1 MIREATDADAET
13 LASLLFRCPQPG
25 HHLLI
30 RRRRHDVFSRR
41 RIWQSAVTLVAD
53 AGGRIQGAG
62 TAALKTVLVR
72 GQPVLTAYVFDLAV
86 DPAARG
92 QGLGRQLVDE
102 LGRWAHRRDVA
113 FLYAHILGGNTASE
127 ATFGGAGYTPVARL
141 VTRAYPLLA
150 TRRAP
155 AGETGPALD
164 WGTIAT
170 LLHSTAD
177 DLDLVPQQKT
187 EELRT
192 RWTSLSGWR
201 ADDIWSTQDALLGLW
216 DQSAVAET
224 TIMLP
229 LLAGGGRPVT
239 FGYLLGGVGSD
250 ATLRR
255 LFGLVR
261 ARARSRGFHAVLFS
275 HDARHQPRW
284 STSSWSLAARTQLFL
299 KPAPGAAPPV
309 PGGRPVWVDPLDF

>member
-1 MIREATDADAET
+1 MIREATESDAEM

-30 RRRRHDVFSRR
+30 RRRRYDVFSRR
-41 RIWQSAVTLVAD
+41 RIWPSAVTLVAD
-53 AGGRIQGAG
+53 AGGQIEGAG
-62 TAALKTVLVR
+62 TAALKTVLVH
-72 GQPVLTAYVFDLAV
+72 GQPMLAAYVFDLAV

-92 QGLGRQLVDE
+92 RGLGRLLVDE
-102 LGRWAHRRDVA
+102 LGSWARRRDVA
-113 FLYAHILGGNTASE
+113 FLYAHILGGNAASE
-127 ATFGGAGYTPVARL
+127 ATFGAAGYTPVARL
-141 VTRAYPLLA
+141 VTRAYPLFA

-155 AGETGPALD
+155 AGEAGPPLD

-170 LLHSTAD
+170 LLHSAAD
-177 DLDLVPQQKT
+177 GLDLVPQQET

-192 RWTSLSGWR
+192 RWASLPGWR

-229 LLAGGGRPVT
+229 VLAGGGRAVT

-250 ATLRR
+250 VTLRR
-255 LFGLVR
+255 LFGLAR
-261 ARARSRGFHAVLFS
+261 ARARSRGLHAVLFS

-284 STSSWSLAARTQLFL
+284 STSSWSLATRTQLFL
-299 KPAPGAAPPV
+299 KPGPGPALPV
-309 PGGRPVWVDPLDF
+309 PGDRPVWVDPLDF